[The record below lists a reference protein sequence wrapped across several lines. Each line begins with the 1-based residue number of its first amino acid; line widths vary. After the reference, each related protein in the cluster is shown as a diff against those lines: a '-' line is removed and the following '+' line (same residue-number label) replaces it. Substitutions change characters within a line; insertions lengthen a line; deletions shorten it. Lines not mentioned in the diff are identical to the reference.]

1 MILTHNTPETCKNK
15 MRVPQTSK
23 DQRDKLS
30 ATNKCWKHWEL
41 QFQKKKQTSKR
52 RSLLSDFVCPI
63 EERHMD
69 LLPDDPASYKAKVA
83 SPKYLYHEQTSK
95 RRSLLSEFLS
105 PIEDRHLD
113 LLPDDPA
120 SYEAKV
126 ASPKYHCANV
136 MPPSL
141 SSSLPLDSLPC
152 HPSMQICDQ
161 NHGAPPATTPL
172 TATSLS
178 LRARNRLPLTE
189 RVVNIIR
196 DSSAVYTTRK
206 LRSSRTSKY
215 RFSSLRAPPNKSI
228 YVFCSMKHPVPHLYT
243 ITIF

>member
-69 LLPDDPASYKAKVA
+69 LLPDDPASY
-83 SPKYLYHEQTSK
+83 
-95 RRSLLSEFLS
+95 
-105 PIEDRHLD
+105 
-113 LLPDDPA
+113 
-120 SYEAKV
+120 EAKV
-126 ASPKYHCANV
+126 ASPKYHGANV
-136 MPPSL
+136 MPPPL

-196 DSSAVYTTRK
+196 DSSAVYTTQK